1 MGAGVIME
9 SDVRIS
15 VVREYA
21 EIAEIAAL
29 ADEVWHEHYGGLLSK
44 GQIDYM
50 VGLFQSEKAIAKS
63 IAENHYTYYAIRD
76 VGLLVGYCGVQ
87 PNEEDHTLFL
97 SKLYLRADYRGR
109 RISRLVL
116 AMLYERCIT
125 EGYNSI
131 WLTVNKGNTNSI
143 DAYRKLGFSIERE
156 EVTDIGNGYVMD
168 DYIMRCPVRAT
179 H

>member
-1 MGAGVIME
+1 MKDTEVFE
-9 SDVRIS
+9 P
-15 VVREYA
+15 VVSPGQVETV
-21 EIAEIAAL
+21 AAL
-29 ADEVWHEHYGGLLSK
+29 AAEIWREHYEGILSPD
-44 GQIDYM
+44 QIEYM
-50 VGLFQSEKAIAKS
+50 VEQFQSEKAITKS

-125 EGYNSI
+125 EGYDSI

-143 DAYRKLGFSIERE
+143 NAYRKLGFSIERE

-168 DYIMRCPVRAT
+168 DYIMRCPVKVAQ
-179 H
+179 